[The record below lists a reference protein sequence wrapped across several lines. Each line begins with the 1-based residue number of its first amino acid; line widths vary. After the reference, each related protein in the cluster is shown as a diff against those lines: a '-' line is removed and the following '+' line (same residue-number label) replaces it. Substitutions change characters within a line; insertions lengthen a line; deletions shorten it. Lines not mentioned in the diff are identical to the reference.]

1 MTIAVTN
8 WNVAENVTWFV
19 RVADNGAGLA
29 VELYASQADA
39 TAQANLQA
47 SGATAGYGSEL
58 DVILTAA
65 EGASVTLWQDT
76 YDWHLQ
82 VSGQAGD
89 AAKILRVAAFVDL
102 EEIVHPLYRE
112 AALVARKAAAEIDA
126 HTHARLAKTLTLG
139 VHLPELEPGDIVQIT
154 SARRSLSILAQ
165 VDTHT
170 IQGDPDALISEVTV
184 SSYLELKR

>member
-39 TAQANLQA
+39 TAQTNLQA
-47 SGATAGYGSEL
+47 AGATAGYGTEL
-58 DVILTAA
+58 DVTLTAA
-65 EGASVTLWQDT
+65 EGASVTLWQDV
-76 YDWHLQ
+76 YVWHLQ
-82 VSGQAGD
+82 VAGQAGD
-89 AAKILRVAAFVDL
+89 AARILRVGSFVDL
-102 EEIVHPLYRE
+102 EEIVHPIYRE
-112 AALVARKAAAEIDA
+112 EALITRRAAAEIDA

-139 VHLPELEPGDIVQIT
+139 THLPELEVGDILQVD